1 MNTSLHPLTKF
12 IADRRSSQSRGGVI
26 LKTWKEAGQRWQLYL
41 MFLLPLAYIIIF
53 KYVPMFGAVIAF
65 KDFTISKGIFG
76 SDWVGLKHFT
86 RFFGSYEFNRLMWNT
101 ISISL
106 YTLLASFPFPIILAL
121 SLNMVKNQRFKK
133 TVQMV
138 TYAPY
143 FISMVVL
150 VGLIMQLLDP
160 RTGVVNHFLG
170 LFGIGPINFMGEA
183 SMFQSIYVWSHVWQ
197 NIGFSCIIYLAAL
210 AGISPELHEAAVMD
224 GANKVRRMW
233 HIDIPGILPIAV
245 ILLILNTGQLL
256 DTGFEKILL
265 MQNQLNM
272 RTSEVIDTY
281 VYKVGLVSQAVN
293 FSYAT
298 AIGLFK
304 SVIGFILLF
313 IVNQTSKKLGQE
325 SLW

>member
-1 MNTSLHPLTKF
+1 
-12 IADRRSSQSRGGVI
+12 
-26 LKTWKEAGQRWQLYL
+26 

-53 KYVPMFGAVIAF
+53 KYVPMFGATIAF

-76 SDWVGLKHFT
+76 SDWVGLKHFN

-106 YTLLASFPFPIILAL
+106 YTLLASFPFPILLAL

-133 TVQMV
+133 TVQMI

-170 LFGIGPINFMGEA
+170 LFGMEPINFMGEA

-197 NIGFSCIIYLAAL
+197 NVGFSCIIYLAAL

-233 HIDIPGILPIAV
+233 HIDIPGILPIAI

-272 RTSEVIDTY
+272 RSSEVIDTY
-281 VYKVGLVSQAVN
+281 VYKVGIVSQAVN